1 MTGNSSNT
9 GLKVAL
15 GILIALFLGTGFY
28 TSKLYNDKKE
38 SEAQLTE
45 QKQMVMNDLSAMAS
59 QYDTA
64 ISENEV
70 TNGKLI
76 DARDRIEDLMD
87 SLKTSQ
93 ADVTTLW
100 RYKKK
105 YFNLQKEM
113 DGLLVQNDS
122 LRVENSLLATTL
134 DSTRVQL
141 AERAVFTDSL
151 LVQNTELATVV
162 KDASVLS
169 TVGLKGFGVIE
180 RSSGK
185 LIPTE
190 RARRSD
196 KIRVCFTVAKNN
208 LVEAGDQELYVQVID
223 PKNNVIGVNEQI
235 IFEAEK
241 TIEGEEAKEEK
252 TLNYSVVSKFNYE
265 NRNLNV
271 CEFVS
276 AKDKDGFETGRYV
289 VNVFNKEDL
298 VSTSEFT
305 LK

>member
-1 MTGNSSNT
+1 MTNNSSNT

-38 SEAQLTE
+38 NEAQLTKE
-45 QKQMVMNDLSAMAS
+45 KQMVMNDLSAMAA

-70 TNGKLI
+70 TNANLI
-76 DARDRIEDLMD
+76 EARERIEGLMD

-93 ADVTTLW
+93 ANVSTLW
-100 RYKKK
+100 RYKQK

-113 DGLLVQNDS
+113 DVLLTQNDS

-134 DSTRVQL
+134 DSTQVQL
-141 AERAVFTDSL
+141 AERNVFTDSL
-151 LVQNTELATVV
+151 LIQNTELATVV
-162 KDASVLS
+162 EDASVLS

-190 RARRSD
+190 RASRSD

-235 IFEAEK
+235 QFED
-241 TIEGEEAKEEK
+241 K

-265 NRNLNV
+265 QRNLNV
-271 CEFVS
+271 CEFVGS
-276 AKDKDGFETGRYV
+276 NGKNGFEKGRYV
-289 VNVFNKEDL
+289 VNVFNKKDL

>member
-1 MTGNSSNT
+1 MTNNSSNT

-38 SEAQLTE
+38 NEAQLTKE
-45 QKQMVMNDLSAMAS
+45 KQMVMNDLSSMAA

-64 ISENEV
+64 ISENEI
-70 TNGKLI
+70 TNGNLI
-76 DARDRIEDLMD
+76 EARERIQGLMD
-87 SLKTSQ
+87 SLKTSK
-93 ADVTTLW
+93 ASVNTLW
-100 RYKKK
+100 RYKQK

-113 DGLLVQNDS
+113 DGLLTQNDS

-134 DSTRVQL
+134 DSTQVQL
-141 AERAVFTDSL
+141 AERSVFTDSL
-151 LVQNTELATVV
+151 LIQNTELATVV
-162 KDASVLS
+162 EDASVLS

-180 RSSGK
+180 RSTGK

-190 RARRSD
+190 RASRSD

-235 IFEAEK
+235 QFDD
-241 TIEGEEAKEEK
+241 K

-265 NRNLNV
+265 QRNLNV
-271 CEFVS
+271 CEFVGS
-276 AKDKDGFETGRYV
+276 NRKNGFEKGRYV
-289 VNVFNKEDL
+289 VNVFNKKDL

>member
-1 MTGNSSNT
+1 MTNTTSNT

-38 SEAQLTE
+38 NEAQLTKE
-45 QKQMVMNDLSAMAS
+45 KQMVMDDLSAMAA
-59 QYDTA
+59 QYDAA

-70 TNGKLI
+70 KNDQLLDAKERIQGLI
-76 DARDRIEDLMD
+76 D
-87 SLKTSQ
+87 SLNTSQ
-93 ADVTTLW
+93 ASNSTLR
-100 RYKKK
+100 RYRQKF
-105 YFNLQKEM
+105 FNLQKEM
-113 DGLLVQNDS
+113 DVLLAQNDE

-141 AERAVFTDSL
+141 AERNVFTDSL
-151 LVQNTELATVV
+151 LVQNTQLATVV
-162 KDASVLS
+162 ENASVLS
-169 TVGLKGFGVIE
+169 AVGLKGFGVIE

-190 RARRSD
+190 RATRSD

-235 IFEAEK
+235 QF
-241 TIEGEEAKEEK
+241 GEE

-265 NRNLNV
+265 QRNLNI
-271 CEFVS
+271 CEFVAS
-276 AKDKDGFETGRYV
+276 KDKHGFEKGRYV
-289 VNVFNKEDL
+289 VNVFNKKDL
-298 VSTSEFT
+298 VSTSDFT